1 MYFDASIFIDDFHA
15 VPDLAR
21 RLEDLGFDALWVP
34 EAAHN
39 PYQALVLSAYV
50 TQKLKLGTA
59 ISVAFARSPTVTAYE
74 AWDLARF
81 SNGRFMLGLGTQI
94 KAHIVRRF
102 SMVWDKP
109 GPRMREYILCL
120 RALWDTFQ
128 NDTPLEF
135 RGEFYK
141 LTYMNPFFK
150 PAPIENP
157 HIPIFLAAVGPYMTE
172 LVGELCDGMHV
183 HAFTTRR
190 YLQEVTYPHL
200 EKGLAKSGRDRSQV
214 SLNGAAFIITNEQEK
229 LEAKKQ
235 IAFYASTPAYRG
247 VLDLHGW
254 GELQDELT
262 KMTQAGQWNRLHEA
276 ITDEILAEFAVTAG
290 PDEIGAA
297 VRERFEGLLD
307 RVAFYMPYIPNG
319 QDEFWKQAVAAFK

>member
-1 MYFDASIFIDDFHA
+1 
-15 VPDLAR
+15 
-21 RLEDLGFDALWVP
+21 
-34 EAAHN
+34 
-39 PYQALVLSAYV
+39 
-50 TQKLKLGTA
+50 
-59 ISVAFARSPTVTAYE
+59 
-74 AWDLARF
+74 
-81 SNGRFMLGLGTQI
+81 
-94 KAHIVRRF
+94 
-102 SMVWDKP
+102 
-109 GPRMREYILCL
+109 
-120 RALWDTFQ
+120 
-128 NDTPLEF
+128 
-135 RGEFYK
+135 
-141 LTYMNPFFK
+141 
-150 PAPIENP
+150 
-157 HIPIFLAAVGPYMTE
+157 
-172 LVGELCDGMHV
+172 
-183 HAFTTRR
+183 
-190 YLQEVTYPHL
+190 
-200 EKGLAKSGRDRSQV
+200 LAKSGRDRSQV